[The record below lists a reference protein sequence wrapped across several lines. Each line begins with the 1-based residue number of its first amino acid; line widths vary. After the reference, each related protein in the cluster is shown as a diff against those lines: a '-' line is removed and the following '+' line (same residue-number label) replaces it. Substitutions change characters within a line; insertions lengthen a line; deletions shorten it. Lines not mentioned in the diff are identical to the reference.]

1 MKKFCPHCHC
11 EMLERA
17 NLYICPRN
25 AIGDCVYDAMLT
37 NEQPLISLPLTQNAA
52 ILMSD
57 LHPLTHNQSRSCV
70 TLPPTNS
77 TLSTIS
83 LYFSK

>member
-37 NEQPLISLPLTQNAA
+37 NELPLVSLPFDSECSHFDERPTPFDSQSKEIMRHASTNELDA
-52 ILMSD
+52 I
-57 LHPLTHNQSRSCV
+57 N
-70 TLPPTNS
+70 N
-77 TLSTIS
+77 
-83 LYFSK
+83 

>member
-37 NEQPLISLPLTQNAA
+37 NELPLVSLPFD
-52 ILMSD
+52 SE
-57 LHPLTHNQSRSCV
+57 RSH
-70 TLPPTNS
+70 
-77 TLSTIS
+77 
-83 LYFSK
+83 FDE

>member
-1 MKKFCPHCHC
+1 MMKKFCPHCHC

-37 NEQPLISLPLTQNAA
+37 NELPLVSLPFDSELSHFDERPTPFD
-52 ILMSD
+52 S
-57 LHPLTHNQSRSCV
+57 QS
-70 TLPPTNS
+70 
-77 TLSTIS
+77 
-83 LYFSK
+83 K